1 MRINKSIFRFLLAFV
16 VMTFIFADYSMSSG
30 KGSSVVARGAV
41 SKSVQSD
48 FTLDRTEGPAT
59 DAEGNVY
66 FTEALGKRILKWSSS
81 DGKIS
86 VYKQYDTEVIGMT
99 FDDKGCL
106 IVCES
111 GNHRLIR
118 DDLKGNITVI
128 ADSYEGN
135 NLMRPND
142 VWVNPKGGIY
152 FSDTQI
158 YYISPDEKQITR
170 VTNDV
175 EGANGVI
182 GTPDGKTLYV
192 GGREDIWSFKIQP
205 DGSLTDKKPFCKV
218 TTPDGI
224 AMDEKNNL
232 YVTNRGGPLLVYN
245 SKGEKIEEVPY
256 PDIVYN
262 LKFGGKDRKTLF
274 LCCQKSVYTLEMAVK
289 GAPTALDLARGN

>member
-1 MRINKSIFRFLLAFV
+1 MGIKKSIFPLLFPAIV
-16 VMTFIFADYSMSSG
+16 IFFSFNSYASAEEITSLV
-30 KGSSVVARGAV
+30 KPGAV
-41 SKSVQSD
+41 PKSVQSD
-48 FTLDRTEGPAT
+48 FILDRTEGPAT
-59 DAEGNVY
+59 DADGNIY

-81 DGKIS
+81 DGEIS
-86 VYKQYDTEVIGMT
+86 VYKQSDVEVIGMT
-99 FDDKGCL
+99 FDSEGRL

-118 DDLKGNITVI
+118 DDLKGNITVL

-152 FSDTQI
+152 FSDMQI
-158 YYISPDEKQITR
+158 YYISPDEKKITR
-170 VTNDV
+170 VTDDI

-192 GGREDIWSFKIQP
+192 GGREDIWLFRIRP
-205 DGSLTDKKPFCKV
+205 DGSLTDKRPFCKAL
-218 TTPDGI
+218 TSDGL
-224 AMDEKNNL
+224 AMDERNNL
-232 YVTNRGGPLLVYN
+232 YVTVRGGPLIVYN
-245 SKGEKIEEVPY
+245 SRGEKIEEIPY

-262 LKFGGKDRKTLF
+262 MKFGGKDRKTLF

-289 GAPTALDLARGN
+289 GASTALDMATGN